1 MIQSLKMAMKSILGN
16 KMRSLLTML
25 GIIIGV
31 VSLVVLVSIASGATS
46 TVTDTISSLGNDLLT
61 VSISSGASPLLEL
74 EDLEEWSDNETVS
87 GIAPVLE
94 ASMTGKYEKTGVSLQ
109 IRGVT
114 SAYLDVQG
122 LSLQYGRFVKSS
134 DVDNHSYVCV
144 LSQEAAE
151 ALVGYADCV
160 GYEIALDGV
169 KFMVVGVLNEAEDS
183 GSSSFSGGGS
193 TVVYVP
199 YTVLPRISES
209 LSYAVTSFYVSPAEE
224 VEVAVMEEAM
234 QTLLLEHFDYNE
246 DAFSLSSSN
255 MIEDAMGSV
264 TSALEIMLGGIAA
277 ISLVVGGIGIMNIML
292 VTVTERTR
300 EIGIRKAIGAGRGVI
315 LLQFLMES
323 VVLCL
328 LGCATGIFLSWVILR
343 VVTVVVSGVGMVF
356 TLKSG
361 VVLISVIFCVLIGLI
376 FGLYPANK
384 AAKMPPIE
392 ALRYGG

>member
-61 VSISSGASPLLEL
+61 VSISSGASPLLKL

-114 SAYLDVQG
+114 SAFLDVQG

-169 KFMVVGVLNEAEDS
+169 KFTVVGVLNEAEDS
-183 GSSSFSGGGS
+183 GSSSFSGGS

-224 VEVAVMEEAM
+224 VEVAVMEEAV
-234 QTLLLEHFDYNE
+234 QTLLLEHFDSNE